1 MSTFGLMARTFQSLR
16 LLTIIPEARMT
27 EPSSASTNSVTTRS
41 TSTGNP
47 TVSRS
52 GGESSPASA
61 GEQGSLQ
68 QNRVNVIDRVKQSAT
83 AQFATQ
89 KDRSIDALG
98 SVTQAVRSSSQRLRD
113 EKHETIAS
121 YVDQA
126 VDQID
131 TWSRRIKEKDLDQLV
146 TDVQRLARRQPAVFI
161 GGAFAFGLLGARF
174 LKSSRPANELG
185 VGAESHR
192 ARYGGGA
199 YKSAASDRSARN
211 ASGAD
216 AEVAI
221 SAHEAAIPD
230 GSPDASRARTGTGS
244 AGRSSRSGQSSART
258 ERS

>member
-1 MSTFGLMARTFQSLR
+1 MA
-16 LLTIIPEARMT
+16 

-47 TVSRS
+47 AVSHS
-52 GGESSPASA
+52 GGESSLAAA

-98 SVTQAVRSSSQRLRD
+98 SVTQAVRSSSQRLRE

-161 GGAFAFGLLGARF
+161 GSAFALGLLGARF
-174 LKSSRPANELG
+174 LKSSRPENELG
-185 VGAESHR
+185 TESHR
-192 ARYGGGA
+192 TRYGGGN
-199 YKSAASDRSARN
+199 YRSAASDRSART
-211 ASGAD
+211 AVGAD

-230 GSPDASRARTGTGS
+230 GSPAASGSRAATGANS
-244 AGRSSRSGQSSART
+244 ANRSSRSRQSSPRT